1 MRIIDYDKSMLS
13 TSELWEKYGDESL
26 RDGLTR
32 KLRDFLTP
40 TDGQTIDEE
49 DIFYIGKIYLLLTQ
63 SSASHLYSYLSR

>member
-1 MRIIDYDKSMLS
+1 MRIIDYNKSMLS

-40 TDGQTIDEE
+40 IDGQTISEE
-49 DIFYIGKIYLLLTQ
+49 GIFYIGKIYLLLTQ
-63 SSASHLYSYLSR
+63 SSASHLYSYLSK

>member
-40 TDGQTIDEE
+40 TDGQTISEE
-49 DIFYIGKIYLLLTQ
+49 GIFYIGKIYLLLTQ
-63 SSASHLYSYLSR
+63 SSASHLYSYLSK

>member
-40 TDGQTIDEE
+40 IDGQTISEE
-49 DIFYIGKIYLLLTQ
+49 GIFYIGKIYLLLTQ
-63 SSASHLYSYLSR
+63 SSASHLYSYLSK

>member
-1 MRIIDYDKSMLS
+1 MKIINYEDSLLG
-13 TSELWEKYGDESL
+13 TSELWEEYGDESL

-63 SSASHLYSYLSR
+63 SSASHLYSYLSK